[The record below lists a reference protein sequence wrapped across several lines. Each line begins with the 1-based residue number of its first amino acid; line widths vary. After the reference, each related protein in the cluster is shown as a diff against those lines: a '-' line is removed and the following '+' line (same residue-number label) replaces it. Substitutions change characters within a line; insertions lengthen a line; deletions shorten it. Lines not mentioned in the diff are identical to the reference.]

1 MPYPEPGHTAF
12 PSGRKD
18 YHRNVFFC
26 KGVGWYNY
34 VSNTRYSIG
43 KGGTMIAR
51 YTRPEMG
58 KLWDLENKYRK
69 WLDVEIAA
77 CEAWAELGEIP
88 RDALSSIKKKAMFNV
103 NKIDEIEKVVKH
115 DVIAFLTSVAQSL
128 GPESRFIHKGLTSSD
143 ILDTALA
150 LLMREAANVIIQ
162 DIIELMDVLKK
173 QAYKYKETLMIGR
186 SHGVHA
192 EPMTFGIKFALWY
205 EDMKRNLYRVK
216 RAREAI
222 SVGKLS
228 GAVGTFS
235 NVPPA
240 VEEKVCKKLGL
251 KPEPVATQVVQ
262 RDRHAEY
269 LLAFALVA
277 ASVEKIALEIRHL
290 QRTEVLEAEEPFMAG
305 QKGSSAMPHKRNPIG
320 CENLSG
326 LARLVRSN
334 ALAAL
339 ENVALWH
346 ERDISHS
353 SVERVII
360 PDSSILTDYML
371 NRMKAIIDKLH
382 VYPKRMKENMA
393 MSFGLFNSQR
403 VMLALID
410 KGLDRDYAYDIV
422 QRNAMKSWKT
432 GSQFRKLLS
441 RDADIKRYLT
451 AKDIDAI
458 FDLKYYLKNTDYIFK
473 RVFGQKR

>member
-1 MPYPEPGHTAF
+1 
-12 PSGRKD
+12 
-18 YHRNVFFC
+18 
-26 KGVGWYNY
+26 
-34 VSNTRYSIG
+34 
-43 KGGTMIAR
+43 MIAR

-58 KLWDLENKYRK
+58 KLWDLENKYHK

-88 RDALSSIKKKAMFNV
+88 RDVLRTIRKKAMFDV
-103 NKIDEIEKVVKH
+103 NKIDGIEKVVKH

-128 GPESRFIHKGLTSSD
+128 GPEARFMHKGLTSSD

-150 LLMREAANVIIQ
+150 LLMRDASDMIIK

-186 SHGVHA
+186 SHGIHA
-192 EPMTFGIKFALWY
+192 EPMTFGLKFALWY
-205 EDMKRNLYRVK
+205 EDMKRNLSRIK
-216 RAREAI
+216 KARETI

-235 NVPPA
+235 NIPPA
-240 VEEKVCKKLGL
+240 IEEKVCKKLGL
-251 KPEPVATQVVQ
+251 RPEPVATQIVQ

-269 LLAFALVA
+269 LLTLALVA
-277 ASVEKIALEIRHL
+277 ASVEKIAVEIRHL

-334 ALAAL
+334 AMAAL
-339 ENVALWH
+339 ENIALWH

-371 NRMKAIIDKLH
+371 NRLKGILDKLH
-382 VYPKRMKENMA
+382 VYPKRMKENMLK
-393 MSFGLFNSQR
+393 SYGLFNSQR

-410 KGLDRDYAYDIV
+410 KGLNRDFAYDIV
-422 QRNAMKSWKT
+422 QRNAMKSWQT
-432 GSQFRKLLS
+432 GAQFRKILF
-441 RDADIKRYLT
+441 RDTDVKRYLT
-451 AKDIDAI
+451 AKEVEDI
-458 FDLKYYLKNTDYIFK
+458 FDLKYYLKNVDYIFR
-473 RVFGQKR
+473 RVFGQAR

>member
-1 MPYPEPGHTAF
+1 
-12 PSGRKD
+12 
-18 YHRNVFFC
+18 
-26 KGVGWYNY
+26 
-34 VSNTRYSIG
+34 
-43 KGGTMIAR
+43 MIAR

-58 KLWDLENKYRK
+58 KLWDLENKYHK

-88 RDALSSIKKKAMFNV
+88 RDVLRTIRKKAMFDV
-103 NKIDEIEKVVKH
+103 NKIDGIEKVVKH
-115 DVIAFLTSVAQSL
+115 DVIAFLTSVAQSM
-128 GPESRFIHKGLTSSD
+128 GPEARFMHKGLTSSD

-150 LLMREAANVIIQ
+150 LLMRDASDMIIK

-173 QAYKYKETLMIGR
+173 QAYQYKETLMIGR
-186 SHGVHA
+186 SHGIHA
-192 EPMTFGIKFALWY
+192 EPMTFGLKFALWY
-205 EDMKRNLYRVK
+205 EDMKRNLSRIK
-216 RAREAI
+216 KARETI

-235 NVPPA
+235 NIPPA
-240 VEEKVCKKLGL
+240 IEEKVCKKLGL
-251 KPEPVATQVVQ
+251 RPEPVATQIVQ

-269 LLAFALVA
+269 LLTLALVA
-277 ASVEKIALEIRHL
+277 ASVEKIAVEIRHL

-334 ALAAL
+334 AMAAL
-339 ENVALWH
+339 ENIALWH

-371 NRMKAIIDKLH
+371 NRLKGILDKLH
-382 VYPKRMKENMA
+382 VYPKRMKENMLK
-393 MSFGLFNSQR
+393 SYGLFNSQR

-410 KGLDRDYAYDIV
+410 KGLNRDFAYDIV
-422 QRNAMKSWKT
+422 QRNAMKSWQT
-432 GSQFRKLLS
+432 GAQFRKILF
-441 RDADIKRYLT
+441 RDTDVKRYLT
-451 AKDIDAI
+451 AKEVEDI
-458 FDLKYYLKNTDYIFK
+458 FDLKYYLKNVDYIFK
-473 RVFGQKR
+473 RVFGQAR

>member
-1 MPYPEPGHTAF
+1 
-12 PSGRKD
+12 
-18 YHRNVFFC
+18 
-26 KGVGWYNY
+26 
-34 VSNTRYSIG
+34 
-43 KGGTMIAR
+43 MIAR

-58 KLWDLENKYRK
+58 KLWDLENKYHK

-88 RDALSSIKKKAMFNV
+88 RDVLRTIKKKAMFDV
-103 NKIDEIEKVVKH
+103 NKIDEIEQVVKH

-128 GPESRFIHKGLTSSD
+128 GPESRFMHKGLTSSD

-150 LLMREAANVIIQ
+150 LLMRDASDMIIK

-186 SHGVHA
+186 SHGIHA
-192 EPMTFGIKFALWY
+192 EPMTFGLKFALWY
-205 EDMKRNLYRVK
+205 EDMKRNLSRIK
-216 RAREAI
+216 KARETI

-235 NVPPA
+235 NIPPA
-240 VEEKVCKKLGL
+240 IEEKVCKKLGL
-251 KPEPVATQVVQ
+251 RPEPVATQIVQ

-269 LLAFALVA
+269 LLTLALIA
-277 ASVEKIALEIRHL
+277 ASVEKIAVEIRHL

-334 ALAAL
+334 AMAAL
-339 ENVALWH
+339 ENIALWH

-360 PDSSILTDYML
+360 PDSSVLTDYML
-371 NRMKAIIDKLH
+371 NRLKRILDKLH
-382 VYPKRMKENMA
+382 VYPKRMKENMLR
-393 MSFGLFNSQR
+393 SYGLFNSQR

-410 KGLDRDYAYDIV
+410 KGLNRDFAYDIV
-422 QRNAMKSWKT
+422 QRNAMKSWQT
-432 GSQFRKLLS
+432 GSQFRKILF
-441 RDADIKRYLT
+441 RDTDVKRYLT
-451 AKDIDAI
+451 AKEMEDI
-458 FDLKYYLKNTDYIFK
+458 FDLKYYLKNVDYIFK
-473 RVFGQKR
+473 RVFGK

>member
-1 MPYPEPGHTAF
+1 
-12 PSGRKD
+12 
-18 YHRNVFFC
+18 
-26 KGVGWYNY
+26 
-34 VSNTRYSIG
+34 
-43 KGGTMIAR
+43 MIAR

-58 KLWDLENKYRK
+58 KLWDLENKYHK

-88 RDALSSIKKKAMFNV
+88 RDVLRTIKKKAMFDV
-103 NKIDEIEKVVKH
+103 NKIDGIEKVVKH

-128 GPESRFIHKGLTSSD
+128 GPESRFMHKGLTSSD

-150 LLMREAANVIIQ
+150 LLMRDASDMIIK

-186 SHGVHA
+186 SHGIHA
-192 EPMTFGIKFALWY
+192 EPMTFGLKFALWF
-205 EDMKRNLYRVK
+205 EDMKRNLSRIK
-216 RAREAI
+216 KARETI

-235 NVPPA
+235 NIPPA
-240 VEEKVCKKLGL
+240 IEEKVCKKLGL
-251 KPEPVATQVVQ
+251 RPEPVATQIVQ

-269 LLAFALVA
+269 LLTLALIA
-277 ASVEKIALEIRHL
+277 ASVEKIAVEIRHL

-334 ALAAL
+334 AMAAL
-339 ENVALWH
+339 ENIALWH

-360 PDSSILTDYML
+360 PDSSVLTDYML
-371 NRMKAIIDKLH
+371 NRLKGILDKLH
-382 VYPKRMKENMA
+382 VYPKRMKENMLR
-393 MSFGLFNSQR
+393 SYGLFNSQR

-410 KGLDRDYAYDIV
+410 KGLNRDFAYDIV
-422 QRNAMKSWKT
+422 QRNAMKSWQT
-432 GSQFRKLLS
+432 GSQFRKILF
-441 RDADIKRYLT
+441 RDTDVKRYLT
-451 AKDIDAI
+451 AKEMEDI
-458 FDLKYYLKNTDYIFK
+458 FDLKYYLKNVDYIFK
-473 RVFGQKR
+473 RVFGQTR